1 MCIVWLEESV
11 ELRECVCTC
20 VCAGEVSWGIKRL
33 QALGKQR
40 FLRTHVEFPPPPPPF
55 KILNRHS
62 KKEETI
68 LICFH
73 SRL

>member
-20 VCAGEVSWGIKRL
+20 VCVGEVSWGIKRL

-40 FLRTHVEFPPPPPPF
+40 FLRTHVEFPPPPPF